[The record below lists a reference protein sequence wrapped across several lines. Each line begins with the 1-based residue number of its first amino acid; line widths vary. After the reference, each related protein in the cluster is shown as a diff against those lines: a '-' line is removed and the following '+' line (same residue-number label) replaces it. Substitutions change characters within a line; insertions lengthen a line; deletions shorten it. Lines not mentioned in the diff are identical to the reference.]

1 MERLFELKQVQHQFQ
16 FNERGRLNNV
26 VYERRDVSLSHL
38 LLHITVTVKRTV
50 FLRLKTV
57 NTVWAISTVSVV
69 GQKYQAKMKSF
80 EASKEKLLYE
90 RMQFE
95 EVWVYKMSED
105 AAAS

>member
-1 MERLFELKQVQHQFQ
+1 MLWTVCGLS
-16 FNERGRLNNV
+16 ERGRLSNF
-26 VYERRDVSLSHL
+26 VYEREDVSLSHL
-38 LLHITVTVKRTV
+38 LLHITVTLKRTV

-57 NTVWAISTVSVV
+57 NTVWVISTVSVV